1 LRSLGRPAMLP
12 PIAPLPHVEPV
23 SAALLTAI
31 DAVARERFGAGDLRG
46 AALARAVQNVS
57 AAYTQERSELP
68 SLRGDRAALCARLR
82 FFLPRDAPKIA
93 APLAELA
100 AASAL
105 PQARTLRVLD
115 LGAGLGT
122 TSLGAARLLLAQP
135 GVERVVVDAVDRDG
149 DALVIASALAKHYAR
164 EAGLALE
171 LETRNAALT
180 PALLDRLTPP
190 YHLILLGFVL
200 NELALEHDEPV
211 AQHVTLLRRASA
223 LLAPGGAII
232 VLEPA
237 LRAQARALQL
247 TRGEILAQG
256 GPPYVFAPCLHA
268 GACPLLARE
277 RDWCHERLPQALPE
291 PIATI
296 ARDAGLRD
304 AELSYAYLSLHQAP
318 RSLAELEHGARER
331 LYRVVSAPL
340 ASKGKL
346 ELLLCGASG
355 ATRARRLD
363 RAASA
368 SNDALTQCNR
378 GSIARIDHGVQN
390 GETLKIASETAI
402 VRLP

>member
-1 LRSLGRPAMLP
+1 
-12 PIAPLPHVEPV
+12 
-23 SAALLTAI
+23 
-31 DAVARERFGAGDLRG
+31 
-46 AALARAVQNVS
+46 
-57 AAYTQERSELP
+57 
-68 SLRGDRAALCARLR
+68 
-82 FFLPRDAPKIA
+82 LPRDAPKIA

-100 AASAL
+100 AVGAL
-105 PQARTLRVLD
+105 PQARSLRVLD

-135 GVERVVVDAVDRDG
+135 GVERMTVDAVDRDA
-149 DALVIASALAKHYAR
+149 DALAIAAALAKHYAR
-164 EAGLALE
+164 EAGLALAFE
-171 LETRNAALT
+171 SRSAALT

-200 NELALEHDEPV
+200 NELALEHADPV
-211 AQHVTLLRRASA
+211 AQHATLLRRATA
-223 LLAPGGAII
+223 LLAPGGAIV

-247 TRGEILAQG
+247 TRGELLAQG

-291 PIATI
+291 PIAAI

-318 RSLAELEHGARER
+318 RSLAELGQDARER

-346 ELLLCGASG
+346 ELMLCGAGG

-363 RAASA
+363 RAASTGNA
-368 SNDALTQCNR
+368 AFAHCNR
-378 GSIARIDHGVQN
+378 GTIARIDHGAQG